1 MNQDIFDRISNVT
14 VLVVGDVMIDAYA
27 WSRVDRISP
36 EAPVP
41 VAHVVKRENRLG
53 GAANVALNVQAL
65 GAKAIICSV
74 IGDDSNGD
82 VLRSTL
88 KSGGFST
95 EGIIDS
101 PGRCTT
107 VKTRIIAQ
115 GHHLLR
121 MDEENTHNLS
131 PTDERHL
138 LDCIRRVLDKH
149 SIGAIVFEDYN
160 KGVITRRVIDEVI
173 SMAKGRGIITCVDP
187 KKENFLNY
195 KGVDLFK
202 PNLKELREGLHVNIV
217 KDDLDSVRHGIS
229 ELQKNLECK
238 YVMTTLSEKGVM
250 VFDGNEYTHIPAHRR
265 EIVDVSGAGDTVIAL
280 AAVLLAAECNIVQ
293 AARIANLA
301 GGLVC
306 EMTGVVPVSLEKL
319 KKEMISLE
327 AGLSE

>member
-1 MNQDIFDRISNVT
+1 MNEDLFDKLKDIT

-27 WSRVDRISP
+27 WSKVERISP

-41 VAHVVKRENRLG
+41 VAQVYKRENRLG

-74 IGDDSNGD
+74 IGNDSNGD
-82 VLRSTL
+82 IMRSTL

-121 MDEENTHNLS
+121 MDEEHTHPLS
-131 PTDERHL
+131 ATDERHL
-138 LDCIRRVLDKH
+138 LDCIRRVMEKH
-149 SIGAIVFEDYN
+149 SIGAIIFEDYN
-160 KGVITRRVIDEVI
+160 KGVITPKII
-173 SMAKGRGIITCVDP
+173 SDITALSKEKGILTCVDP

-195 KGVDLFK
+195 SGVDLFK
-202 PNLKELREGLHVNIV
+202 PNLKELREGLVGKWVN
-217 KDDLDSVRHGIS
+217 DDLDSVRIGIKDLR
-229 ELQKNLECK
+229 EKLNCR
-238 YVMTTLSEKGVM
+238 YVMTTLSERGVI
-250 VFDGNEYTHIPAHRR
+250 VYDGENFTHIPAHSR
-265 EIVDVSGAGDTVIAL
+265 EIVDVSGAGDTVIAT
-280 AAVLLAAECNIVQ
+280 AAVLLAANLSIVKT
-293 AARIANLA
+293 AELANLA

-306 EMTGVVPVSLEKL
+306 EKTGVVPVDLDRF
-319 KKEMISLE
+319 KKEASM
-327 AGLSE
+327 AK

>member
-1 MNQDIFDRISNVT
+1 MNVDVFDRFKDIT

-27 WSRVDRISP
+27 WSKVDRISP

-41 VAHVVKRENRLG
+41 VAHVHKRENRLG

-65 GAKAIICSV
+65 GARAIICSV
-74 IGDDSNGD
+74 IGNDSNGD
-82 VLRSTL
+82 IMRSTL

-121 MDEENTHNLS
+121 MDEENTHTLS
-131 PTDERHL
+131 ATDERHL
-138 LDCIRRVLDKH
+138 LDCIRRVMDKH
-149 SIGAIVFEDYN
+149 SIGAVIFEDYN
-160 KGVITRRVIDEVI
+160 KGVITPKIISEVTAL
-173 SMAKGRGIITCVDP
+173 SKERGILTCVDP

-195 KGVDLFK
+195 QGVDLFK

-217 KDDLDSVRHGIS
+217 KDDLDSVRNGIR
-229 ELQKNLECK
+229 ELRESIHCR
-238 YVMTTLSEKGVM
+238 YVMTTLSEKGIM
-250 VFDGNEYTHIPAHRR
+250 IYDGVNFTHIPAHSR
-265 EIVDVSGAGDTVIAL
+265 EIVDVSGAGDTVIAT
-280 AAVLLAAECNIVQ
+280 AAVLLAANVDMIS
-293 AARIANLA
+293 AAKLANLA

-306 EMTGVVPVSLEKL
+306 EKTGVVPVDLDSLRR
-319 KKEMISLE
+319 EMSSLS
-327 AGLSE
+327 L